1 MDIIACIKWG
11 SKLDFMKNEVI
22 KKLASGDIWTQLNQA
37 QEEAAELIVAI
48 NHHRRVKNNETLREL
63 QKEIADNVI
72 MLNQLC
78 MMFCKKEIDG
88 HISEKLMRASG
99 RIKDGSL

>member
-1 MDIIACIKWG
+1 MDVIACIKWG
-11 SKLDFMKNEVI
+11 SKLDLMKNEVI
-22 KKLASGDIWTQLNQA
+22 KKLASGQLNQA